1 MKSTKLDSQPVSR
14 YYGQRSAELG
24 PKSALSLRPDSE
36 VSLEDSLELSPSLGL
51 RTALGSAE
59 ELPLLLSIPPNTEH
73 PQLRV
78 E

>member
-1 MKSTKLDSQPVSR
+1 
-14 YYGQRSAELG
+14 
-24 PKSALSLRPDSE
+24 
-36 VSLEDSLELSPSLGL
+36 L
-51 RTALGSAE
+51 RTALGSAA